1 MEYGRNDMRNN
12 EQLRGNSKK
21 VNLMET
27 VHMDEGISSEAR
39 MGLPQTSIGSGKT
52 VSFLDSDGSMFY
64 VVSGTMVT
72 FSVEL
77 ATSAF
82 IHMGYIS
89 SNEVWNE
96 IYSGTGNSHSMSF
109 KISQTGYYRFY
120 ITNSS
125 SNTVQVTGGTI
136 SF

>member
-1 MEYGRNDMRNN
+1 
-12 EQLRGNSKK
+12 
-21 VNLMET
+21 
-27 VHMDEGISSEAR
+27 
-39 MGLPQTSIGSGKT
+39 
-52 VSFLDSDGSMFY
+52 
-64 VVSGTMVT
+64 MVT

-96 IYSGTGNSHSMSF
+96 IYSGTGNSHSTSF